1 MKITESRIKEII
13 KEEITRISEQED
25 VSEETAESAEEI
37 ISKISDPDEKL
48 IVQNYIV
55 LLKQKAGIN

>member
-1 MKITESRIKEII
+1 MKLTESRIKEII

-25 VSEETAESAEEI
+25 VSEETAESVEQI

-55 LLKQKAGIN
+55 FLKQKAGIN

>member
-1 MKITESRIKEII
+1 MKLTESRIKEII

-25 VSEETAESAEEI
+25 VSEETAESAEQI
-37 ISKISDPDEKL
+37 ISKISDPKEKL

-55 LLKQKAGIN
+55 LLKQKSRN